1 MRSHY
6 YHEVISSR
14 ALSSASGG
22 RWAQKQ
28 RTRQAILEAAAEL
41 VAEGV
46 VPTVI
51 QAAQRAQVSQATAY
65 RYFSSQEALV
75 VEVTL
80 PLAELRQTFTESGQL
95 DVADRVGTM
104 VRATAQWCY
113 DHQVVLREMLRAALD
128 SESGYRRPGHR
139 RDWIDEALEPIRDQL
154 DPQRYRRLS
163 ANLSLYFGIDPIVV
177 LQTITD
183 LGKEEGIEALVWGA
197 TTLTR
202 AQVEELN
209 SPQPITQHTM
219 ES

>member
-1 MRSHY
+1 VETSQPLLT
-6 YHEVISSR
+6 
-14 ALSSASGG
+14 AAGG

-28 RTRQAILEAAAEL
+28 RTRRAILDAAGEL

-80 PLAELRQTFTESGQL
+80 PFAQLRQAFEETSHL
-95 DVADRVGTM
+95 DVPARVGAM

-128 SESGYRRPGHR
+128 SERDYRRPGHR

-154 DPQRYRRLS
+154 DPHSYRRLT

-177 LQTITD
+177 LNTITD
-183 LGKEEGIEALVWGA
+183 LGKDEGIDALVWGA

-202 AQVEELN
+202 AQLGVLDM
-209 SPQPITQHTM
+209 SKQPTSHTT
-219 ES
+219 EH

>member
-1 MRSHY
+1 MGSGY
-6 YHEVISSR
+6 YDEVETSR
-14 ALSSASGG
+14 ALLTQSDG

-28 RTRQAILEAAAEL
+28 RTRRAILDAAGEL

-65 RYFSSQEALV
+65 RYFSSQEAML

-80 PLAELRQTFTESGQL
+80 PLPELHRAFEEVSDL
-95 DVADRVGTM
+95 DVPARVGAM

-113 DHQVVLREMLRAALD
+113 DNQIVLREMLRTALD
-128 SESGYRRPGHR
+128 AERDYRRPGHR

-154 DPQRYRRLS
+154 DAVSYRRLT

-177 LQTITD
+177 LETITD
-183 LGKEEGIEALVWGA
+183 LGKDEGIDALVWGA
-197 TTLTR
+197 TALAR
-202 AQVEELN
+202 AQLDELSTAPP
-209 SPQPITQHTM
+209 SPRHM
-219 ES
+219 EH